1 MRSWKRIKVHM
12 IRTKMSLFLTLL
24 LLTAGMAAQPKPAQS
39 KPAQK
44 KPAQD
49 NSAQWIAKLKATPL
63 ADIESGLPD
72 RTFGKWFADQARP
85 GVPQYTAKP
94 CEIGESSG
102 PMCVVASANVSR
114 TKRLELTFAL
124 MGGERTVQN
133 DKNPAAKQATCRFL
147 VGSVGPRDPRMKFP
161 TQVIRKLSDLPPLVR
176 GHNALGH

>member
-1 MRSWKRIKVHM
+1 MQKQM
-12 IRTKMSLFLTLL
+12 YLFCAVLL
-24 LLTAGMAAQPKPAQS
+24 LSAVLVAQTKPAQPKSAQ
-39 KPAQK
+39 PRPTQK
-44 KPAQD
+44 KPAHD
-49 NSAQWIAKLKATPL
+49 NNAQWIARLKATPL

-72 RTFGKWFADQARP
+72 RTFDKWFADQARP

-94 CEIGESSG
+94 CEAGEANG

-124 MGGERTVQN
+124 MGGERAVQN

-161 TQVIRKLSDLPPLVR
+161 TQVIRKLGDLPPTVR
-176 GHNALGH
+176 GHNVLGH